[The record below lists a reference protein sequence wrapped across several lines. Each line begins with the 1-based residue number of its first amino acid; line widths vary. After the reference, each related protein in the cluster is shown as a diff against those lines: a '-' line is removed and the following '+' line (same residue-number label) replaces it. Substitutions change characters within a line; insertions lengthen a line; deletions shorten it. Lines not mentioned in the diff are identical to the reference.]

1 MGNNS
6 QSRKWALVI
15 NNPLEAGL
23 DHSTIK
29 EILQRFSPAYYCMGD
44 EIASTGTYHTHL
56 FFYAPSPVRFSTV
69 KNRFP
74 TAHIEKAY
82 GTVQDNRAYIR
93 KDGQWADTDKAETS
107 VPGTFEEWGEIP
119 PERAEKHPEMF
130 RLVQNIRDGMTTT
143 EIIDDNPAMA
153 FRVRD
158 IDLLRQTLT
167 AEKYAVENRPLQ
179 VSYLYGASGA
189 GKTRSIY
196 ETHDPRSIY
205 RVTNYRAAR
214 GVSFDGYHG
223 QEVLVFEE
231 FSSQIPIED
240 MLNYLDIYPLALPAR
255 YNDKT
260 ACYTMV
266 YITSNLPVE
275 KQYRS
280 EQWDR
285 PETWRAFLRR
295 IHTVIEYLPDG
306 STVIH
311 KKGGF
316 PYDREMKKIP
326 STGGRKTDHLFQRM
340 KRGLESVRDTPHKR
354 VLLAAYLI
362 GAVLV
367 WLFRGVSVRP
377 RHLRHV
383 FPRPGGRYQPPAPPL
398 RRGRPP
404 GRPGASGDTLGR
416 QSGKGG
422 LAESGACQS
431 CGGGPSPHSQA
442 AGHGQSPAD
451 GLGVRPLRHTPGRMG
466 GQAGQN

>member
-6 QSRKWALVI
+6 QSRKWSLVI

-23 DHSTIK
+23 DHTAISEK
-29 EILQRFSPAYYCMGD
+29 LHLFSPDYYCMAD
-44 EIASTGTYHTHL
+44 EIATTGTYHTHV
-56 FFYAPSPVRFSTV
+56 FFYAPSPSRFSTV
-69 KNRFP
+69 KKRFP
-74 TAHIEKAY
+74 IAHIEKAY
-82 GTVQDNRAYIR
+82 GSVQENRSYLR
-93 KDGQWADTDKAETS
+93 KDGRWADTDKAETS
-107 VPGTFEEWGEIP
+107 VPGTFEEWGEAP

-189 GKTRSIY
+189 GKT
-196 ETHDPRSIY
+196 RSIY

-316 PYDREMKKIP
+316 PYDQK
-326 STGGRKTDHLFQRM
+326 
-340 KRGLESVRDTPHKR
+340 
-354 VLLAAYLI
+354 
-362 GAVLV
+362 
-367 WLFRGVSVRP
+367 
-377 RHLRHV
+377 
-383 FPRPGGRYQPPAPPL
+383 
-398 RRGRPP
+398 
-404 GRPGASGDTLGR
+404 
-416 QSGKGG
+416 
-422 LAESGACQS
+422 
-431 CGGGPSPHSQA
+431 
-442 AGHGQSPAD
+442 
-451 GLGVRPLRHTPGRMG
+451 
-466 GQAGQN
+466 

>member
-6 QSRKWALVI
+6 QSRKWSLVI

-23 DHSTIK
+23 DHTAISEK
-29 EILQRFSPAYYCMGD
+29 LHLFSPDYYCMAD
-44 EIASTGTYHTHL
+44 EIATTGTYHTHV
-56 FFYAPSPVRFSTV
+56 FFYAPSPSRFSTV
-69 KNRFP
+69 KKRFP
-74 TAHIEKAY
+74 IAHIEKAY
-82 GTVQDNRAYIR
+82 GSVQENRSYLR
-93 KDGQWADTDKAETS
+93 KDGRWADTDKAETS
-107 VPGTFEEWGEIP
+107 VPGTFEEWGEAP

-167 AEKYAVENRPLQ
+167 AEKYAVENRPLE

-196 ETHDPRSIY
+196 EAHDPRSIY

-316 PYDREMKKIP
+316 PYDQK
-326 STGGRKTDHLFQRM
+326 
-340 KRGLESVRDTPHKR
+340 
-354 VLLAAYLI
+354 
-362 GAVLV
+362 
-367 WLFRGVSVRP
+367 
-377 RHLRHV
+377 
-383 FPRPGGRYQPPAPPL
+383 
-398 RRGRPP
+398 
-404 GRPGASGDTLGR
+404 
-416 QSGKGG
+416 
-422 LAESGACQS
+422 
-431 CGGGPSPHSQA
+431 
-442 AGHGQSPAD
+442 
-451 GLGVRPLRHTPGRMG
+451 
-466 GQAGQN
+466 